1 MMLLWTLLPSTARS
15 SPPSSSSAEFLEHI
29 NSIHDVNVDNIY
41 FELQCSP
48 GFPHPELLGDTPDP
62 FFVDHPG
69 VLDTL
74 RHEAAHVGQHG
85 EHEGDA
91 DNAEAEAEHSAAECG
106 GGKVAVTWP
115 PIFVSKCNGVIMLY
129 IATFHYLLLSKLSNR
144 RSMTE
149 QSPS

>member
-1 MMLLWTLLPSTARS
+1 MSMSILST
-15 SPPSSSSAEFLEHI
+15 
-29 NSIHDVNVDNIY
+29 Y
-41 FELQCSP
+41 YELQCSP
-48 GFPHPELLGDTPDP
+48 GFPQPEFLRDTPDP
-62 FFVDHPG
+62 VFVDHPG

-74 RHEAAHVGQHG
+74 RHQAAHVGQHG

-91 DNAEAEAEHSAAECG
+91 DYAEAEAEHSAAECG

-129 IATFHYLLLSKLSNR
+129 IATFHYLLLSKLSSR

>member
-1 MMLLWTLLPSTARS
+1 MSISTISIMS
-15 SPPSSSSAEFLEHI
+15 SPWFPQPEFLR
-29 NSIHDVNVDNIY
+29 
-41 FELQCSP
+41 
-48 GFPHPELLGDTPDP
+48 DTPDP
-62 FFVDHPG
+62 VFVDHPG

-74 RHEAAHVGQHG
+74 RHQAAHVGQHG

-129 IATFHYLLLSKLSNR
+129 IATFH
-144 RSMTE
+144 
-149 QSPS
+149 